1 MKRPK
6 KHYVSILSLVL
17 VLMAVL
23 SAPARAELYG
33 FYPITNNSGLQNTVA
48 LQLSVDITDPG
59 GNQALFTFYNDG
71 PAASPYDVPSPIIS
85 EITTIYIDDNAGVL
99 SGLAS
104 ITQSPTGFTDLFREG
119 GTGLPDPPYEIKP
132 QNLPGGAPAG
142 FFANEFLS
150 AQRTTAPGGGINVG
164 EYASLLYSIVV
175 GKSFADVLN
184 AMDLASMRIGLHVQ
198 SIGGST
204 GTSDSFVT
212 PVPGAAIL
220 GLLGLGIAG
229 WKLRKFA

>member
-104 ITQSPTGFTDLFREG
+104 ITQSPTGFTDFAAG
-119 GTGLPDPPYEIKP
+119 ATPT
-132 QNLPGGAPAG
+132 NLPGGNPVG
-142 FFANEFLS
+142 FSADPTLS
-150 AQRTTAPGGGINVG
+150 AQRTTAPGGGIDVG